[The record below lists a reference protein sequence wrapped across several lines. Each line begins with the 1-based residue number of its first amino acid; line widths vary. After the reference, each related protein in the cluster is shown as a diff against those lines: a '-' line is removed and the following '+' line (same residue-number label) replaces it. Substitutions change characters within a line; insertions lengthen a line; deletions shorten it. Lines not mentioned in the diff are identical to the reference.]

1 MEGVM
6 PEQNDEDAELEERVA
21 NQVGRITSTFEEQQ
35 GLEIKVV
42 STTDGGVNF
51 VYAEGQ
57 LLVREKHLTEV
68 YQILNPGQDVD
79 FGRVTRLVPGV
90 ALITQAPG
98 DAQPTVIESL
108 TTIERTLGV
117 GIASPNHVLTVA
129 PGGPCPAT
137 EPQQVY
143 AGSEPFP
150 PVCVDNGGSGVLIY
164 IADTGLLAE
173 VDDPTWLSD
182 HPWMTGVQ
190 RADNPNGTEQSPDP
204 LGPTLA
210 DGTRTILPYE
220 GHGTFVAGVAR
231 CMAPQAD
238 VIVSNVFRVA
248 GSALESDLVLDL
260 RQALTLGVDIFN
272 LSITAPTRRDLPLL
286 GFGAWLKVLRQ
297 YKGIVCVVAAGN
309 DSTRRS
315 KWPAA
320 HPGMVAVGALG
331 GDWRARAQFS
341 NYGGWVDVYA
351 PGRDLV
357 NAFTTGL
364 YICDEAPYKHQ
375 KRNFYGM
382 AKWSGTSFSTP
393 LVTGLVAARMSRTG
407 QDGQQTAAALI
418 AEAQAQAIP
427 GVGAILLPCSGQ

>member
-1 MEGVM
+1 M

-21 NQVGRITSTFEEQQ
+21 NQVGRITSTFQEQQ
-35 GLEIKVV
+35 GLGIKVV
-42 STTDGGVNF
+42 STTEGGVDY
-51 VYAEGQ
+51 VYADGQ

-79 FGRVTRLVPGV
+79 FDRVTRLVPGV
-90 ALITQAPG
+90 ALITQAPA
-98 DAQPTVIESL
+98 DVRPTVIESL

-173 VDDPTWLSD
+173 VDTAAWLSD
-182 HPWMTGVQ
+182 HPWMTGVK
-190 RADNPNGTEQSPDP
+190 RADKPNGTEQDPDP
-204 LGPTLA
+204 LGPVLGN
-210 DGTRTILPYE
+210 GTQTILPYE
-220 GHGTFVAGVAR
+220 GHGTFVAGVTR

-238 VIVSNVFRVA
+238 VIVSNIFKVA
-248 GSALESDLVLDL
+248 GSALESDFVIDL
-260 RQALTLGVDIFN
+260 RHALTLGVDIFN
-272 LSITAPTRRDLPLL
+272 LSITSPTRNDLPLL
-286 GFGAWLKVLRQ
+286 GFSAWLKLLHQ
-297 YKGIVCVVAAGN
+297 YKGVVCVVAAGN
-309 DSTRRS
+309 DGDRRPS
-315 KWPAA
+315 WPAA
-320 HPGMVAVGALG
+320 HTGMVAVGALG
-331 GDWRARAQFS
+331 GDWHGRATFS

-357 NAFTTGL
+357 NAYTTGT
-364 YICDEAPYKHQ
+364 YTCDEAPYQGK
-375 KRNFYGM
+375 KRHFYGM

-393 LVTGLVAARMSRTG
+393 LVTGLIAARMSRTG

-427 GVGAILLPCSGQ
+427 GVGAILLPCCGQ